1 MSDRGV
7 SPMRN
12 LHVAAYRRD
21 MILRRGGV
29 ALAGL
34 IGLILLVILL
44 AALTDRPSAEPLT
57 VHRDAPEVV
66 AYLEAERAF
75 MAHHDLDY
83 TDHDVEIED
92 PGLRVRVLEV
102 GDGPPVLVVPPAA
115 GEAARLAPL
124 LAELDGYRY
133 LLVNLPGGGASDGI
147 DLRAVDHRRL
157 ALDTLDAVHDH
168 FGLDATPIVASSI
181 GGTWALWYGIDR
193 PDRVTA
199 TVQLGVPV
207 AVEGTTVPAALGMLG
222 VPGLNRFVASAL
234 MPSASQDEAAAGFE
248 QAFGHPARSV
258 EAMPRPAL
266 EFEYALQQLPT
277 YGLSWRGLGQ
287 DTFRLGGLG
296 GWEPDVEIGLDD
308 LARIQHPTLL
318 VWPSNDPFGD
328 PDAGQQVAAH
338 LPDAE
343 LHAAGIGH
351 LPWLDDPTG
360 VAELIDTFFDVINQ
374 GE

>member
-1 MSDRGV
+1 
-7 SPMRN
+7 MRA
-12 LHVAAYRRD
+12 LPAAAYRRG
-21 MILRRGGV
+21 MILRRGGI

-34 IGLILLVILL
+34 TVLVLLVIVL
-44 AALTDRPSAEPLT
+44 AALTDRPTAEPLT
-57 VHRDAPEVV
+57 VDRDAPEVV

-102 GDGPPVLVVPPAA
+102 GDGPPVIVVPPAA

-147 DLRAVDHRRL
+147 DLRAVDHRRM
-157 ALDTLDAVHDH
+157 AIDTLDAVHDH

-181 GGTWALWYGIDR
+181 GGTWALWYGLDR
-193 PDRVTA
+193 PDRVIA

-207 AVEGTTVPAALGMLG
+207 AVEGTTVPATLGMLG
-222 VPGLNRFVASAL
+222 VPGLNRFVTSVL
-234 MPSASQDEAAAGFE
+234 MPSAGPAEAADGFG
-248 QAFGHPARSV
+248 QVFGHPTRSV
-258 EAMPRPAL
+258 EAMSGPAL

-277 YGLSWRGLGQ
+277 YGLSWRALGQ
-287 DTFRLGGLG
+287 DTVRFGGVG
-296 GWEPDVEIGLDD
+296 GWEPDVEVGLDD
-308 LARIQHPTLL
+308 LARFQHPTLL

-328 PDAGQQVAAH
+328 PDAGHQVAAH
-338 LPDAE
+338 LPEAE
-343 LHAAGIGH
+343 LHVAGIGH
-351 LPWLDDPTG
+351 LPWLDDPAV
-360 VAELIDTFFDVINQ
+360 VAELIDMFFDVTDQ
-374 GE
+374 EE